1 MEIKLNTIPEAIEAL
16 KEGKVIIVVDD
27 ENREN
32 EGDFISTAQN
42 ASPEVINFM
51 VTHGRGLVC
60 APLTAQRCDEL
71 ELPQMVKQNTAAY
84 ETSFTIS
91 VDLLG
96 KDCTTGISAS
106 DRSKT
111 IRALIDPEIKG
122 YDLGRPGH
130 IFPLR
135 AAEGGVLARPGHTE
149 ATVDL
154 ARLAGMAPAGVLVE
168 ILKEDG
174 EMARMPDL
182 IKIAAKHQLKIVSIE
197 DLIVYLRKQKVAEPK
212 KIPVFTD

>member
-1 MEIKLNTIPEAIEAL
+1 MRIKLNTIPEAIQAL

-32 EGDFISTAQN
+32 EGDFITTAEA

-51 VTHGRGLVC
+51 ITHGRGLVC
-60 APLTAQRCDEL
+60 APLTNQRCQEL
-71 ELPQMVKQNTAAY
+71 ELHQMVEQNTAIY

-96 KDCTTGISAS
+96 NGCSTGISTS
-106 DRSKT
+106 DRSRT
-111 IRALIDPEIKG
+111 IRSLIDPKVKG

-135 AAEGGVLARPGHTE
+135 AHEGGVLARPGHTE

-154 ARLAGMAPAGVLVE
+154 ARLAGMEPAGVLVE

-174 EMARMPDL
+174 EMARLPDL
-182 IKIAAKHQLKIVSIE
+182 MKIALKHKLKIISIE
-197 DLIVYLRKQKVAEPK
+197 DLIIYLRNQN
-212 KIPVFTD
+212 

>member
-1 MEIKLNTIPEAIEAL
+1 MQIKLNTIPEAIEAL
-16 KEGKVIIVVDD
+16 KNGKVIIVVDN

-32 EGDFISTAQN
+32 EGDFITTAEA

-51 VTHGRGLVC
+51 ITHGRGLVC
-60 APLTAQRCDEL
+60 APLTAQRCEEL
-71 ELPQMVKQNTAAY
+71 QLHQMVQQNTAAY
-84 ETSFTIS
+84 ETSFTVS

-96 KDCTTGISAS
+96 SGCSTGISAS

-111 IRALIDPEIKG
+111 IRSLINRETKAF
-122 YDLGRPGH
+122 DLGKPGH

-135 AAEGGVLARPGHTE
+135 AHEGGVLARPGHTE

-154 ARLAGMAPAGVLVE
+154 ARLAGMSSAGVLVE

-174 EMARMPDL
+174 EMARLPDL
-182 IKIAAKHQLKIVSIE
+182 IRIAAKHQLKIISIE
-197 DLIVYLRKQKVAEPK
+197 DLIIYLRK
-212 KIPVFTD
+212 TN

>member
-1 MEIKLNTIPEAIEAL
+1 MRLNTIPEAIDAL
-16 KEGKVIIVVDD
+16 KSGKVIIVVDD

-32 EGDFISTAQN
+32 EGDFITTAEN

-60 APLTAQRCDEL
+60 APLTAQRCEKLDL
-71 ELPQMVKQNTAAY
+71 HQMVVKNTAAY
-84 ETSFTIS
+84 ETSFTVS

-96 KDCTTGISAS
+96 AGCSTGISAS

-111 IRALIDPEIKG
+111 IRSLIDDKTNG
-122 YDLGRPGH
+122 FDLGRPGH

-135 AAEGGVLARPGHTE
+135 AHPGGVLARPGHTE

-154 ARLAGMAPAGVLVE
+154 ARLAGKAPAGVLVE
-168 ILKEDG
+168 ILNEDG
-174 EMARMPDL
+174 EMARLPDL
-182 IKIAAKHQLKIVSIE
+182 MKIAEKHQLKIISIE
-197 DLIVYLRKQKVAEPK
+197 DLMVYLEKQN
-212 KIPVFTD
+212 

>member
-32 EGDFISTAQN
+32 EGDFITTAEA

-60 APLTAQRCDEL
+60 APLTAQRCKEL
-71 ELPQMVKQNTAAY
+71 ELPPMVAQNTAAF

-96 KDCTTGISAS
+96 KGCSTGISAS
-106 DRSKT
+106 DRSRT
-111 IRALIDPEIKG
+111 IRSLIDPEIKG
-122 YDLGRPGH
+122 FDFGRPGH

-135 AAEGGVLARPGHTE
+135 AHEGGVLARPGHTE

-154 ARLAGMAPAGVLVE
+154 ARLAGMEPAGVLVE
-168 ILKEDG
+168 ILNEDG
-174 EMARMPDL
+174 EMARLPDL
-182 IKIAAKHQLKIVSIE
+182 MKIAAKHQLKIISIE
-197 DLIVYLRKQKVAEPK
+197 DLIHYLQN
-212 KIPVFTD
+212 TN

>member
-1 MEIKLNTIPEAIEAL
+1 MDIKLNTIPEAIEAL

-32 EGDFISTAQN
+32 EGDFICTAEN

-60 APLTAQRCDEL
+60 APLTAQRCEEL
-71 ELPQMVKQNTAAY
+71 GLHQMVKQNTAAY
-84 ETSFTIS
+84 ETSFTVS

-96 KDCTTGISAS
+96 HGCSTGISAS

-111 IRALIDPEIKG
+111 IRSLIDPKIKG
-122 YDLGRPGH
+122 FDLGRPGH
-130 IFPLR
+130 IFPLS
-135 AAEGGVLARPGHTE
+135 AAKGGVLVRPGHTE

-174 EMARMPDL
+174 EMARLPDL
-182 IKIAAKHQLKIVSIE
+182 MKIAAKHQLKIISIE
-197 DLIVYLRKQKVAEPK
+197 DLSIYLREVNL
-212 KIPVFTD
+212 I

>member
-1 MEIKLNTIPEAIEAL
+1 MQSKLNTISEAIEAL
-16 KEGKVIIVVDD
+16 KSGKVIIVVDD

-32 EGDFISTAQN
+32 EGDFITTAAH

-60 APLTAQRCDEL
+60 APITAQRCEEL
-71 ELPQMVKQNTAAY
+71 GLPQMTQQNTAAY

-96 KDCTTGISAS
+96 NGCSTGISAS

-111 IRALIDPEIKG
+111 IRSLIDPKIKDF
-122 YDLGRPGH
+122 DLGRPGH
-130 IFPLR
+130 VFPLR
-135 AAEGGVLARPGHTE
+135 AHEGGVLSRPGHTE

-168 ILKEDG
+168 ILNEDG
-174 EMARMPDL
+174 EMARLPDL
-182 IKIAAKHQLKIVSIE
+182 MKIATKHQLKIISIA
-197 DLIVYLRKQKVAEPK
+197 DLIIYLQH
-212 KIPVFTD
+212 TN

>member
-1 MEIKLNTIPEAIEAL
+1 MQIKLNTIPEAIEAL

-32 EGDFISTAQN
+32 EGDFITTAEA

-51 VTHGRGLVC
+51 ITHGRGLVC
-60 APLTAQRCDEL
+60 APLTDQRCKTL
-71 ELPQMVKQNTAAY
+71 ELHQMVQRNTAAY
-84 ETSFTIS
+84 ETNFTIS
-91 VDLLG
+91 IDLLG
-96 KDCTTGISAS
+96 HGCSTGISAT

-111 IRALIDPEIKG
+111 IRSLIDPKIKG
-122 YDLGRPGH
+122 FDLGRPGH

-135 AAEGGVLARPGHTE
+135 AQEGGVLARPGHTE

-154 ARLAGMAPAGVLVE
+154 ARLAGKQPAGVLVE

-174 EMARMPDL
+174 EMARLPDL
-182 IKIAAKHQLKIVSIE
+182 MKIAAKHQLKIISIA
-197 DLIVYLRKQKVAEPK
+197 DLIIYLRK
-212 KIPVFTD
+212 IS

>member
-1 MEIKLNTIPEAIEAL
+1 MEVKLNTIPEAVQAL

-32 EGDFISTAQN
+32 EGDFISTAEN
-42 ASPEVINFM
+42 ASPELINFM

-71 ELPQMVKQNTAAY
+71 DLHQMVNQNTAVY

-96 KDCTTGISAS
+96 KGCTTGISAS

-111 IRALIDPEIKG
+111 IRSLIDPKIKG
-122 YDLGRPGH
+122 FNLGRPGH

-135 AAEGGVLARPGHTE
+135 AAEGGVLTRPGHTE

-182 IKIAAKHQLKIVSIE
+182 MKIAAKHQLKIISIE
-197 DLIVYLRKQKVAEPK
+197 NLIIYLNQQQFDDLKESAT
-212 KIPVFTD
+212 FAG

>member
-16 KEGKVIIVVDD
+16 KAGKVIIVVDD

-32 EGDFISTAQN
+32 EGDFISTAEN

-60 APLTAQRCDEL
+60 APLTAQRCEEL
-71 ELPQMVKQNTAAY
+71 GLHPMVKQNTAAY
-84 ETSFTIS
+84 ETNFTIS

-96 KDCTTGISAS
+96 NGCSTGISAS

-111 IRALIDPEIKG
+111 IRSLIDPKIKG
-122 YDLGRPGH
+122 FDLGRPGH
-130 IFPLR
+130 IFPLS
-135 AAEGGVLARPGHTE
+135 AANGGVLARPGHTE
-149 ATVDL
+149 ATIDL

-174 EMARMPDL
+174 EMARLPDL
-182 IKIAAKHQLKIVSIE
+182 MEIAAKHQLKIISIE
-197 DLIVYLRKQKVAEPK
+197 DLSIYLRE
-212 KIPVFTD
+212 ISLI

>member
-1 MEIKLNTIPEAIEAL
+1 MQIKLNTIPEAIEAL
-16 KEGKVIIVVDD
+16 KKGKVIIVVDD

-32 EGDFISTAQN
+32 EGDFITTAEH
-42 ASPEVINFM
+42 ASPEIINFM

-60 APLTAQRCDEL
+60 APLTPQRCDEL
-71 ELPQMVKQNTAAY
+71 ELHQMVQQNTAAY

-96 KDCTTGISAS
+96 EGCSTGISAS

-111 IRALIDPEIKG
+111 IRSLIDPKIKG
-122 YDLGRPGH
+122 FDLGKPGH

-135 AAEGGVLARPGHTE
+135 AHQGGVLSRPGHTE

-174 EMARMPDL
+174 EMARLPDL
-182 IKIAAKHQLKIVSIE
+182 MKIAAKHQLKIISIE
-197 DLIVYLRKQKVAEPK
+197 DLISYLQKKNLGQVSL
-212 KIPVFTD
+212 V

>member
-1 MEIKLNTIPEAIEAL
+1 MRIKLNTIPEAIDAL

-32 EGDFISTAQN
+32 EGDFITTAEA

-51 VTHGRGLVC
+51 ITHGRGLVC
-60 APLTAQRCDEL
+60 APLTNQRCQEL
-71 ELPQMVKQNTAAY
+71 ELHQMVQQNTAAY

-91 VDLLG
+91 VDLIG
-96 KDCTTGISAS
+96 NGCSTGISAS
-106 DRSKT
+106 DRSRT
-111 IRALIDPEIKG
+111 IRSLIDPKVKG

-135 AAEGGVLARPGHTE
+135 AHDGGVLARPGHTE

-154 ARLAGMAPAGVLVE
+154 ARLAGMEPAGVLVE

-174 EMARMPDL
+174 EMARLPDL
-182 IKIAAKHQLKIVSIE
+182 MKIAIKHKLKIISIE
-197 DLIVYLRKQKVAEPK
+197 DLIIFLRKQN
-212 KIPVFTD
+212 

>member
-32 EGDFISTAQN
+32 EGDFISTAEN

-71 ELPQMVKQNTAAY
+71 ELHQMVQQNTAAY

-111 IRALIDPEIKG
+111 IRSLIDPEIKG
-122 YDLGRPGH
+122 FDLGRPGH

-135 AAEGGVLARPGHTE
+135 AAEGGVLVRPGHTE

-154 ARLAGMAPAGVLVE
+154 ARLTGMAPAGVLVE

-182 IKIAAKHQLKIVSIE
+182 MKIAAKHQLKIVSIE
-197 DLIVYLRKQKVAEPK
+197 DLIVYLQKQNNR
-212 KIPVFTD
+212 